1 MNRTMLRWPVLAA
14 LVVLALAG
22 TATAHATNQ
31 FVVQCAYSHS
41 AQDDPIVY
49 PGLPGAS
56 HLHDFV
62 GNTTSDAFST
72 LASLQPGPSTCGTP
86 AGVDNAAYWMPA
98 MWIGQTR
105 YLPKYARVY
114 YVRDAPTGVTVVP
127 YPPGAMMI
135 AGDKADQTPSPGI
148 VSFSCGAKTVGDQPT
163 AGNGPYDCKPYL
175 TKHDDSRDGLIAR
188 VIFPHC
194 WDGTGS
200 MPADF
205 TGYGAKCPVGYA
217 VRAAPADQL
226 PLLRVWR
233 GRRDHDLARSERRHV
248 R

>member
-31 FVVQCAYSHS
+31 FVVQCA
-41 AQDDPIVY
+41 
-49 PGLPGAS
+49 
-56 HLHDFV
+56 
-62 GNTTSDAFST
+62 ST

-135 AGDKADQTPSPGI
+135 AGDKADQTPSPGN
-148 VSFSCGAKTVGDQPT
+148 VSFTCDAKTVGDQPT
-163 AGNGPYDCKPYL
+163 
-175 TKHDDSRDGLIAR
+175 
-188 VIFPHC
+188 
-194 WDGTGS
+194 
-200 MPADF
+200 
-205 TGYGAKCPVGYA
+205 
-217 VRAAPADQL
+217 
-226 PLLRVWR
+226 
-233 GRRDHDLARSERRHV
+233 
-248 R
+248 